1 MSHPSLPKN
10 VLLFPG
16 VGVPDIPR
24 APRPTFDAFVDH
36 VQRRELLDAADCLA
50 ALLDLDEE
58 RAYHCTLHF
67 LGHFRRDRTRA
78 IGRVMRLRLEA
89 AEGNQDGVLLLLRD
103 SFGLI
108 GEDAVGLLAPLRE
121 AARPA

>member
-1 MSHPSLPKN
+1 MTHESLPPN

-16 VGVPDIPR
+16 APVPDLP
-24 APRPTFDAFVDH
+24 AGPRPTFQAFAEH
-36 VQRRELLDAADCLA
+36 VQERELLDAADCLG

-67 LGHFRRDRTRA
+67 LGHYRRDRTRA
-78 IGRVMRLRLEA
+78 MGRLMRLRLEA
-89 AEGNQDGVLLLLRD
+89 HEGNHDTVLLLLRD

-108 GEDAVGLLAPLRE
+108 GPDAAARLAPLEE